1 MKRVV
6 ILNFEQFIQLGVVG
20 WVFCVFFFFFDYH
33 LCLVVFTFVQT
44 HIPQNLPGRTGQLV
58 LEGSPMEGTKNILN
72 QHQSDI

>member
-1 MKRVV
+1 MY
-6 ILNFEQFIQLGVVG
+6 
-20 WVFCVFFFFFDYH
+20 FFFFFDYH